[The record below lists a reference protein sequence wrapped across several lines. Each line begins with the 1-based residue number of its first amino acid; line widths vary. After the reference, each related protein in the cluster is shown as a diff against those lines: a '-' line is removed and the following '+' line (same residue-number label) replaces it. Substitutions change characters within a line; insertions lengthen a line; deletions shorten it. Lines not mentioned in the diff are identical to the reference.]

1 MSAKLLTPTAL
12 LKGDQLV
19 HGESVLIE
27 DGRIVEIGTGLKADS
42 EEELEGVLLPGAID
56 LQVNGA
62 GGRSVEEATTEALE
76 EVAQTVRT
84 GGATAFL
91 PTLITAPFDVLLE
104 QVKAVAAWCESYEG
118 SGAQPL
124 GLHVEGPFLEV
135 AGAHDSQHFI
145 DPSAERIDALLD
157 AAAGQLRLVTLAP
170 ARPGA
175 AQATAKLR
183 AAGVCVSIGH
193 AADTTQLTECIEA
206 GATMAT
212 HLFNTMGGLHHRE
225 DSLAARVL
233 DESKLSACLIADGHH
248 VGDTMLRNAWRILGP
263 ERTILVTDSVAAAAQ
278 PDGDYLLGGLSVT
291 KSGGTVRTPE
301 GALAGST
308 LVMSDAVRHAQA
320 TLADLSPVDIARLT
334 SGNPARLLGDDS
346 RGSLRVGA
354 HAEFSL
360 YSADDGL
367 RAL

>member
-1 MSAKLLTPTAL
+1 MSTHLITPTAL
-12 LKGDQLV
+12 VRDGQLV
-19 HGESVLIE
+19 QGESVLIE
-27 DGRIVEIGTGLKADS
+27 DGRIIGVGADQRGDTQ
-42 EEELEGVLLPGAID
+42 EQLEGVLLPGAID

-62 GGRSVEEATTEALE
+62 GGRSAEEATAEALE
-76 EVAQTVRT
+76 EIAQTVRS

-91 PTLITAPFDVLLE
+91 PTLITAPFETLLA
-104 QVKAVAAWCESYEG
+104 QVKAVAAWCESYAG

-135 AGAHDSQHFI
+135 EGAHDAQHFI
-145 DPSAERIDALLD
+145 DPTPERIDALLA

-175 AQATAKLR
+175 VEATAKLR

-233 DESKLSACLIADGHH
+233 DEPKLSACLIADGHH

-278 PDGDYLLGGLSVT
+278 PDGEYLLGGLSVT
-291 KSGGTVRTPE
+291 KSDGTVRTPE

-308 LVMSDAVRHAQA
+308 LVMSDAVRHATA
-320 TLADLSPVDIARLT
+320 TLPELTATDIAHIT
-334 SGNPARLLGDDS
+334 SANPARLIQDAD
-346 RGSLRVGA
+346 RGAIRVGA
-354 HAEFSL
+354 RAELSL
-360 YSADDGL
+360 YSAADGL